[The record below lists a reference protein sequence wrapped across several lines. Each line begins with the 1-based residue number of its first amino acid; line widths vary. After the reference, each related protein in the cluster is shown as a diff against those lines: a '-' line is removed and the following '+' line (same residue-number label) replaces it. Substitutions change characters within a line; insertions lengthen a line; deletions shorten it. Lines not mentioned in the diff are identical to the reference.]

1 MGPSRASPQGRLRYT
16 WGDVVLTVAGVL
28 GTLLAMGKA
37 NQVAEQGG
45 SVVPFWVAYAAAAAV
60 AACWCL
66 YDVRQLQQ
74 RGRVRG
80 RIGHGVIAMAAPGLV
95 IMGVGLVW
103 AFTGLDLQALAFGAV
118 AGFLL
123 STMLVYGALALW
135 DRRRSGFD

>member
-1 MGPSRASPQGRLRYT
+1 MGPGRASPQRRLRCA
-16 WGDVVLTVAGVL
+16 WGDGFLTALGVL
-28 GTLLAMGKA
+28 GTLGALGKA

-60 AACWCL
+60 AACWCI
-66 YDVRQLQQ
+66 YDVRHLQQ
-74 RGRVRG
+74 RGRVGG
-80 RIGHGVIAMAAPGLV
+80 RTGRAAIAMAAPGLV
-95 IMGVGLVW
+95 IGGVGLVW